1 MTGHQK
7 MFDKALS
14 LAMVVFGGV
23 ISVPVQPVAGVV
35 LEVVKTCHA
44 LFDHSLVLEAL
55 PVA

>member
-44 LFDHSLVLEAL
+44 VSLWSYHTLL
-55 PVA
+55 HNY